1 MKWVDDRRAVA
12 NAEAALVATRQRYR
26 NDTRWLTQTLQHN
39 RGSIAIGAGVIS
51 GVMVGWLPLRSWLRT
66 GIAMLSMGTAL
77 ARTPLGPVALG
88 ALFAKRGE
96 TADDERR
103 SD

>member
-1 MKWVDDRRAVA
+1 MRWLDDRCAVVA
-12 NAEAALVATRQRYR
+12 AEARLLATRSHYR
-26 NDTRWLTQTLQHN
+26 NDTRWLVQTLQRN
-39 RGSIAIGAGVIS
+39 RSGIAIGAGVIS

-66 GIAMLSMGTAL
+66 GMAMISMGTAL

-88 ALFAKRGE
+88 ALFAKRSE
-96 TADDERR
+96 TGDAEQR